1 MQIKLLNLLRHYWI
15 MPGSHRCS
23 HRLLVSTS
31 DSHIIDQRIQLY
43 LNRLL
48 NTSSDQASQLSLLF
62 HITQNTGHFVN
73 SPCGTGKK
81 KILCFR
87 QNVFKKKKLNLRN
100 VFYAWKMAPSSQGS
114 VSIYLIKIQFESQP
128 SVLKIIYEEAAEGQT
143 WGETTGA
150 SLSTS
155 RNFTFSSGK
164 LCEGQKRRLN
174 KPLPSPP
181 DCGKVRFHADFT
193 ALWVRSGITH
203 QYASHQ
209 SCRA

>member
-1 MQIKLLNLLRHYWI
+1 MLQTECIQIYI
-15 MPGSHRCS
+15 YIYIYIYIC
-23 HRLLVSTS
+23 
-31 DSHIIDQRIQLY
+31 IY
-43 LNRLL
+43 
-48 NTSSDQASQLSLLF
+48 
-62 HITQNTGHFVN
+62 
-73 SPCGTGKK
+73 
-81 KILCFR
+81 
-87 QNVFKKKKLNLRN
+87 KLNLRN
-100 VFYAWKMAPSSQGS
+100 VFYARKMAPSSQGS

-155 RNFTFSSGK
+155 RSFTHSSGK
-164 LCEGQKRRLN
+164 LCEGQKRWLK
-174 KPLPSPP
+174 KPLPSPS

-193 ALWVRSGITH
+193 VLWVRSGITH